1 MDRANAALGDLDH
14 DRVSRGFVDN
24 AIAGDLWGNDDG
36 KISSQLSAH
45 FVDLEMSSKR
55 TEIGEKVRKLVAAG
69 KLTTWLTTPIMEA
82 KKRNRQQVKIRS
94 A

>member
-14 DRVSRGFVDN
+14 DKVSRGFVDN
-24 AIAGDLWGNDDG
+24 AIAGDIWGHDDD

-45 FVDLEMSSKR
+45 FVNLEMSSKR

-69 KLTTWLTTPIMEA
+69 KLTTWLTTQVMEA
-82 KKRNRQQVKIRS
+82 EAIRQQVTKSS